1 MMLVL
6 TKDDEQCNI
15 FFVHC
20 SLSVVQRRPLSHN
33 KINKDRAGGKA
44 MHRRLPPRGKSCREH
59 LEDEDDS
66 KGMDALSP
74 AL

>member
-1 MMLVL
+1 
-6 TKDDEQCNI
+6 
-15 FFVHC
+15 
-20 SLSVVQRRPLSHN
+20 
-33 KINKDRAGGKA
+33 

-74 AL
+74 ALQIVPLLSAPLEESG